1 MLVQEPIKKIQV
13 IQDSFS
19 PSQARG
25 VVKSMLDSYI
35 QHYNLEYMRN
45 WEACH
50 NFDSESIDEKIKLLK
65 ALKKDLEL
73 SIDQAHAEGVM
84 LKLEGLLGFKVAR

>member
-1 MLVQEPIKKIQV
+1 MQAQEPIQKFQL

-19 PSQARG
+19 PSQARR

-35 QHYNLEYMRN
+35 QHYNLEYMQS

-50 NFDSESIDEKIKLLK
+50 NFDSEAIDEKINFLK
-65 ALKKDLEL
+65 SLKRDLEQ
-73 SIDQAHAEGVM
+73 SIDLAETERVM
-84 LKLEGLLGFKVAR
+84 LKLEGLMGFRAAS

>member
-1 MLVQEPIKKIQV
+1 MQAQEPIQKFQL

-19 PSQARG
+19 PSQARR

-35 QHYNLEYMRN
+35 QHYNLEYMQN

-50 NFDSESIDEKIKLLK
+50 NFDSEAIDEKINFLK
-65 ALKKDLEL
+65 SLKRDLEQ
-73 SIDQAHAEGVM
+73 SIDLAETERVM
-84 LKLEGLLGFKVAR
+84 LKLEGLMGFKAAS